1 VIVLDASVLIAHFDS
16 QDAQHA
22 RASEA
27 LSNAAGES
35 LGASVITLAEIMV
48 GPARVGRLDDA
59 HAALDELGVGELVLP
74 SEAAA
79 RLASLRAK
87 TGLRLPDCCAL
98 LAALDEHASLLTFD
112 ERLYTRAKTL
122 GVG

>member
-1 VIVLDASVLIAHFDS
+1 
-16 QDAQHA
+16 
-22 RASEA
+22 
-27 LSNAAGES
+27 
-35 LGASVITLAEIMV
+35 M
-48 GPARVGRLDDA
+48 GRLDDA
-59 HAALDELGVGELVLP
+59 RAALDELGVGELVLH
-74 SEAAA
+74 SDAAA